1 MKSRS
6 RTTQSRC
13 AKLVALTALAPLVL
27 TACGGTTKDSS
38 PSSASSSAAGT
49 AAAGGSAPGGSTGA
63 DIVLG
68 SSLSMT
74 GPLGQFGVALQA
86 GYKQKIS
93 ELNANGGLDV
103 AGTKHKITLTVLDNR
118 SDPNTATQQVREL
131 ALKDNALALLGACTP
146 PIVVPEALAAEQ
158 QKVPIVSSCNPV
170 KAFQAG
176 NTAGWK
182 YAWDLFFDEQEQ
194 ATTVA
199 KALAMDTTSNKK
211 VAIFTD
217 TEPDG
222 VAERPLYKAAAA
234 AAGLDVVGDYSFP
247 VGTTDFSSFINDAK
261 SKGAQLLAGQMIP
274 PDGIALW
281 KQMKSLNFTPAVAFV
296 AKASSGQSWT
306 KALGP
311 IAEGTL
317 SDAFWTPA
325 TGKANSAELNTT
337 LGKQFPNNLGDL
349 NIAVLGYTVAA
360 IVTDGIKTAGSTDRT
375 AVNTAIGKTNA
386 DYPLGKISFG
396 TTHTAATPYL
406 ITQWQNGNT
415 VQVLPVDPAVKF
427 LAPVKGL
434 Q

>member
-1 MKSRS
+1 MSPSILKRL
-6 RTTQSRC
+6 
-13 AKLVALTALAPLVL
+13 AVFGILAPLVL
-27 TACGGTTKDSS
+27 TAGCGGTTKDSS
-38 PSSASSSAAGT
+38 SSAAAGT
-49 AAAGGSAPGGSTGA
+49 SGADASSAGGGGSGP

-86 GYKQKIS
+86 GYEQKIS
-93 ELNANGGLDV
+93 ELNAAGGLGV
-103 AGTKHKITLTVLDNR
+103 GGSKRKITLTVLDNR
-118 SDPNTATQQVREL
+118 SDPNTATQQIREL
-131 ALKDNALALLGACTP
+131 VLKDSAVALLGACTP

-170 KAFQAG
+170 RAFQAG
-176 NTAGWK
+176 NTGGWK
-182 YAWDLFFDEQEQ
+182 YAWDLFFDEGDQ
-194 ATTVA
+194 ATTVM
-199 KALAMDTTSNKK
+199 KALVMGTSNKK

-222 VAERPLYKAAAA
+222 VAERGLYKDAAKT
-234 AAGLDVVGDYSFP
+234 AGLDVVGDYSFP

-261 SKGAQLLAGQMIP
+261 ANGAQLLAGQMIP

-281 KQMKSLNFTPAVAFV
+281 KQMKALTFSPALAFV

-306 KALGP
+306 QALGP

-325 TGKANSAELNTT
+325 TGKANSAQLVDT
-337 LGKQFPNNLGDL
+337 LGKKFPNDLGDL

-360 IVTDGIKTAGSTDRT
+360 VVTDGIKAAGSTD
-375 AVNTAIGKTNA
+375 AAKVNEAIGKTSG
-386 DYPLGKISFG
+386 DYPLGTIAFAA
-396 TTHTAATPYL
+396 THTATTPYL
-406 ITQWQNGNT
+406 VTQWQNGNT
-415 VQVLPVDPAVKF
+415 VQVLPVDPAIK
-427 LAPVKGL
+427 LQAPAKGL